1 MRYLPTFFLFL
12 LHLACQSPEKASP
25 AAAAAPIRAMNEST
39 LPAGSTTIAITGA
52 TLIDGNGGPALADA
66 VVIVSGNVIQA
77 VGKAGAVAIPDDA
90 ERIDASGQ
98 TLMPGLID
106 AHFHLVR
113 DEAPALF
120 LSRGVTSM
128 RDPGAWIES
137 YEAARALDKP
147 NPRLFL
153 TGPHLDMW
161 PPAYPENSWIL
172 QDPEEARIAVNRFV
186 DQGASAIKVYF
197 RLSIALIREVCSTA
211 HARGIPVTAHL
222 EIADA
227 REAIRAG
234 LDGIEHITSFGTAL
248 LPDREGETYRQRIL
262 ADNSAR
268 RQGRYEAWNDIDID
282 SPQADSL
289 IRFLADRG
297 TFVCPTLGAFEYR
310 FSEKK
315 QDSVSVAGFE
325 RMLAFTGKAYRG
337 GARMVV
343 GSHGAVPYGGFG
355 WAYQNEMELLAEA
368 GMVPADI
375 IVAATMENARF
386 FRIENRLGSIEP
398 GKQADLLLLDGNPL
412 EDIRAMRQVARVM
425 LNGTWVPKW
434 EE

>member
-1 MRYLPTFFLFL
+1 MRYLPAFFLFL
-12 LHLACQSPEKASP
+12 LSALACQSPENTAP
-25 AAAAAPIRAMNEST
+25 AAVTPPIRAVNEAT
-39 LPAGSTTIAITGA
+39 IPAGSATIAITGA
-52 TLIDGNGGPALADA
+52 TLIDGNGGAALPDA
-66 VVIVSGNVIQA
+66 VVIVSGNEITA
-77 VGKAGAVAIPDDA
+77 VGKAGEITIPDGA
-90 ERIDASGQ
+90 ERIDASGK
-98 TLMPGLID
+98 TLLPGLID

-161 PPAYPENSWIL
+161 PPAYPENSQIL
-172 QDPEEARIAVNRFV
+172 HDPEEARIAVNRFA

-197 RLSIALIREVCSTA
+197 RLSIALIREICTTA
-211 HARGIPVTAHL
+211 HARGIPVTGHL

-248 LPDREGETYRQRIL
+248 LPGREAETYRQRIL
-262 ADNSAR
+262 ANNSAR
-268 RQGRYEAWNDIDID
+268 RQGRYEVWSGIDLD

-289 IRFLADRG
+289 IRFLADQG

-310 FSEKK
+310 FSENK
-315 QDSVSVAGFE
+315 QDTVSVEGFA
-325 RMLAFTGKAYRG
+325 RMMAFTGKAWRG

-355 WAYQNEMELLAEA
+355 WAFQHEMELLAQA
-368 GMVPADI
+368 GLTPAAI
-375 IVAATMENARF
+375 IMAGTKENARF
-386 FRIENRLGSIEP
+386 FRIDDRLGSVEP
-398 GKQADLLLLDGNPL
+398 GKQADLLLLDANPL
-412 EDIRAMRQVARVM
+412 DDIRAMRQVARVM
-425 LNGTWVPKW
+425 LNGVWVQ
-434 EE
+434 